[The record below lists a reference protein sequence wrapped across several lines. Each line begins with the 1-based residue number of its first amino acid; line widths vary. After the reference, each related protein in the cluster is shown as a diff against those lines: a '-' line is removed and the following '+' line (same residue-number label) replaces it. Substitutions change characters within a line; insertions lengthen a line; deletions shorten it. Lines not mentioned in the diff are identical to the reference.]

1 MEKER
6 AQARFIAQGAMEKRL
21 TVPPNMGLKNEN
33 ASLVGEA
40 Q

>member
-6 AQARFIAQGAMEKRL
+6 AQPGL
-21 TVPPNMGLKNEN
+21 SVPPNMGLKNEN